1 MWVVQTVLSI
11 IPQSSKLRH
20 GNKVTNQEDR
30 LVEYEGSIVVVLR
43 MVQKG
48 MLWLTSLLVI
58 IIILSKTIELSEI
71 VAFSIM
77 GWFVG
82 IGLYLYCGSELNSGQ
97 QVMIWLLPGFAVVC
111 LIAFLILNHILT
123 VRTKLR

>member
-58 IIILSKTIELSEI
+58 IIILSTH
-71 VAFSIM
+71 
-77 GWFVG
+77 G
-82 IGLYLYCGSELNSGQ
+82 
-97 QVMIWLLPGFAVVC
+97 
-111 LIAFLILNHILT
+111 
-123 VRTKLR
+123 